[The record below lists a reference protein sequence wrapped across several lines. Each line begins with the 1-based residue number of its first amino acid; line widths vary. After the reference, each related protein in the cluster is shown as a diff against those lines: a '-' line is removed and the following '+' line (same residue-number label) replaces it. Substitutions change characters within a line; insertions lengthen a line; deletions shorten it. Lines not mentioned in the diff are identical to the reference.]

1 MPSISPRR
9 TLLALTLTAFLALPS
24 LALAAPR
31 YPASAAA
38 PEAHAGQGVFTQLW
52 SFLQHLWG
60 AEGMSIDP
68 NGRAT
73 AAPAPRS
80 LTHVSGAAGMLID
93 PDGSHATAT
102 PAPTPVS
109 GDSGMSIDPDGR
121 H

>member
-9 TLLALTLTAFLALPS
+9 TLLALTLAALLALPS

-38 PEAHAGQGVFTQLW
+38 PEAHAGQGVFTQFW

-73 AAPAPRS
+73 AAPAPRG
-80 LTHVSGAAGMLID
+80 LTHVSGAEGVLIDPDGRAKATPAPTHVSGDAGMLID
-93 PDGSHATAT
+93 PDG
-102 PAPTPVS
+102 
-109 GDSGMSIDPDGR
+109 R